1 MNVMESIQER
11 RSVRRWLNKEVP
23 DSVLNQVM
31 EAGRLAPS
39 ACNEQGWRF
48 LAVTDP
54 KLLSDL
60 AEATGEPFVSKTP
73 AMIAVC
79 IGNHRQMMCGQP
91 ARTVDGSIALSF
103 MMLEAVEL
111 GLGTCWLGHFDA
123 VKAREILNVPAD
135 WDVMALAT
143 IGYPDPEDTAPRTTR
158 KDASEICGKNTW
170 SWQD

>member
-1 MNVMESIQER
+1 MNVMQSIRER
-11 RSVRRWLNKEVP
+11 RSVRRYLPKSVP
-23 DSVLNQVM
+23 DEVLSQVL

-39 ACNEQGWRF
+39 ACNQQAWRF

-54 KLLSDL
+54 KLLAQL
-60 AEATGEPFVSKTP
+60 TEATGQKFVGGAP
-73 AMIAVC
+73 AMLAVC
-79 IGNHRQMMCGQP
+79 TTEFRDMMCGQP

-123 VKAREILNVPAD
+123 EQARQILQVPEG
-135 WDVMALAT
+135 WQVMALAP

-158 KDASEICGKNTW
+158 KDASQVCGKDAW
-170 SWQD
+170 SWKD